1 MRRLLLA
8 LSSVLVVACS
18 NVLGYDDIQFESGD
32 GGAGAPGGGAGGG
45 SSGGG
50 AAGAPLGGAAGGGAV
65 GGVAGSS
72 CGGSGAV
79 GGGGSGGT
87 PSGGSGGTT
96 SSGGTSSGGGTGG
109 APSGGGGTT
118 SSGGS
123 GGGATGVCARWKAD
137 RADMSEGTWSGS
149 VASCNAGD
157 ISANGRANAL
167 KIVNLYRFLT
177 GMPEVTNSPT
187 MDASAQAC
195 ALMMDANNSLSHTPP
210 SSWQCYTATGA
221 GSAGKSN
228 IATTRGVA
236 AVDLYMADP
245 GNSTTIGH
253 RRWILSN
260 SLGPIGLGT
269 TSSYS
274 CMQVIG
280 GSGNAGKPYVAFPP
294 GGEVPIQM
302 FTASYTSLD
311 STGWTIQS
319 DSISLSGAQVTV
331 TDAGAA
337 KPVTVT
343 QLQSGYGSTHAIR
356 FNPQG
361 WTTQAGHTYSVS
373 VSGTSQPI
381 SYDVKVV
388 SCN

>member
-72 CGGSGAV
+72 SGGSGAV

-87 PSGGSGGTT
+87 PSGGGGAPSGGGTT
-96 SSGGTSSGGGTGG
+96 SSGGT
-109 APSGGGGTT
+109 
-118 SSGGS
+118 

-177 GMPEVTNSPT
+177 GMPEVTNSPS

-280 GSGNAGKPYVAFPP
+280 GSGKAGKPYVAFPP

-343 QLQSGYGSTHAIR
+343 QLQGGYGSTHALR